1 MAKDKAEQKP
11 DTPPTPGPGQVAASL
26 QQEGIDRA
34 RAAAE
39 GGERSPPKKE
49 KRDDKPKSLLEQ
61 ETAMMRR
68 IARLM
73 ESLPAASRGR
83 VAGYVY
89 DHFSPK
95 FVPTAAGGDRAR
107 E

>member
-1 MAKDKAEQKP
+1 MAKDKPKFTADGDP
-11 DTPPTPGPGQVAASL
+11 LPTDTGPVP
-26 QQEGIDRA
+26 
-34 RAAAE
+34 AE
-39 GGERSPPKKE
+39 GGERSPPKTG

-73 ESLPAASRGR
+73 ETLPAASRER

-95 FVPTAAGGDRAR
+95 FVPTGPTSGPQG
-107 E
+107 